1 MKLRTDLPAV
11 DRLCYALLI
20 IGAVNW
26 GALGVAEINLLL
38 LFLDPVFQPTAA
50 DLIARTV
57 YTIIGLAGLYFF
69 YPLYRLWNSR
79 RAESGPA
86 QS

>member
-1 MKLRTDLPAV
+1 MNLRTELPAV

-20 IGAVNW
+20 VGAINW
-26 GALGVAEINLLL
+26 GVLGVAEVNLLL
-38 LFLDPVFQPTAA
+38 LFLEPVFQPAAA
-50 DLIARTV
+50 DLVARTI

-69 YPLYRLWNSR
+69 YPLYRLWSSR
-79 RAESGPA
+79 RADSRTA

>member
-20 IGAVNW
+20 IGAINW
-26 GALGVAEINLLL
+26 GVIGVADINLVNLL
-38 LFLDPVFQPTAA
+38 LDPVFQPEAA
-50 DLIARTV
+50 DLLARAI

-69 YPLYRLWNSR
+69 YPLYRLWSSG